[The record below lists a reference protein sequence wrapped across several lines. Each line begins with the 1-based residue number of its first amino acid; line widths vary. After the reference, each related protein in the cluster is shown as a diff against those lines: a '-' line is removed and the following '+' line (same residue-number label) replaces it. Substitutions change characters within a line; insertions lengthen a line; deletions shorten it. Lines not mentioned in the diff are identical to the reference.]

1 MIKYNSTEEDPE
13 PGVMVH
19 ACNLSPQ
26 RLGAV
31 QGQLE
36 LDGEKQVTHSYLVRA
51 SRQTKQRSR
60 GQLEL
65 GEWQLGSAGLGV
77 QEQAD
82 GA

>member
-1 MIKYNSTEEDPE
+1 M
-13 PGVMVH
+13 
-19 ACNLSPQ
+19 
-26 RLGAV
+26 AV